1 MTLPTDPAPHPDSG
15 DCLPLRAQVLLLDMD
30 GTLIDS
36 GPAVERSWNQLFA
49 ELGVDLDF
57 GPEQHGKPARQV
69 LGEVLPELGEE
80 QPRRHRRVEQLEI
93 DDVEEI
99 VVLPGTQRLLAELD
113 AAATELGR
121 AT

>member
-57 GPEQHGKPARQV
+57 GPAKHGRPARQV
-69 LGEVLPELGEE
+69 LAEVL
-80 QPRRHRRVEQLEI
+80 
-93 DDVEEI
+93 
-99 VVLPGTQRLLAELD
+99 
-113 AAATELGR
+113 TELGAEQVA
-121 AT
+121 ATHRRGARRECGADVA